1 MCVQGNVC
9 VYKISDDDDEA
20 MSSSGDVN
28 QLTIKEEDAA
38 DETRADDD
46 KNDENEI
53 NKKLKLS
60 DGLPSYYAMEVKVIV
75 YIIRVRLQ
83 YVFASFRSIWV
94 NFLPRVSTMRDVVIA
109 ILSVRLS
116 VCRVPVL
123 YVKCKRLNI
132 IIIIVVSAHGSLII
146 PVFPIAK
153 F

>member
-1 MCVQGNVC
+1 
-9 VYKISDDDDEA
+9 

-83 YVFASFRSIWV
+83 YVFASFRSI
-94 NFLPRVSTMRDVVIA
+94 
-109 ILSVRLS
+109 
-116 VCRVPVL
+116 
-123 YVKCKRLNI
+123 
-132 IIIIVVSAHGSLII
+132 
-146 PVFPIAK
+146 
-153 F
+153 

>member
-1 MCVQGNVC
+1 
-9 VYKISDDDDEA
+9 
-20 MSSSGDVN
+20 
-28 QLTIKEEDAA
+28 
-38 DETRADDD
+38 
-46 KNDENEI
+46 
-53 NKKLKLS
+53 
-60 DGLPSYYAMEVKVIV
+60 
-75 YIIRVRLQ
+75 
-83 YVFASFRSIWV
+83 
-94 NFLPRVSTMRDVVIA
+94 MRDVVIA

>member
-1 MCVQGNVC
+1 VCVQGNVC

-83 YVFASFRSIWV
+83 YVFASFRSI
-94 NFLPRVSTMRDVVIA
+94 
-109 ILSVRLS
+109 
-116 VCRVPVL
+116 
-123 YVKCKRLNI
+123 
-132 IIIIVVSAHGSLII
+132 
-146 PVFPIAK
+146 
-153 F
+153 